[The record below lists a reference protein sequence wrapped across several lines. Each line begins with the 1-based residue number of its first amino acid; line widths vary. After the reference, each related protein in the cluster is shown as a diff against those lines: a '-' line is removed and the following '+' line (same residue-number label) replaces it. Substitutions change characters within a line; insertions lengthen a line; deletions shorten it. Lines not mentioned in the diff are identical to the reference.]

1 MGREDTFRS
10 IQHTQ
15 VSEDLQQHLPSNP
28 AAVRADQDSMP
39 SKAILGRLD
48 QRRNLASLT
57 ADSSVQEIAEV
68 RPQNILRKSPNSFLL
83 EGRKHL
89 SKKLSVDVGG
99 AAVGAL
105 AGFSTIDTSSGGGN
119 HPLL

>member
-1 MGREDTFRS
+1 MGREDTFGS

-48 QRRNLASLT
+48 RRRNVASLT
-57 ADSSVQEIAEV
+57 ADSSVQDIAEAH
-68 RPQNILRKSPNSFLL
+68 
-83 EGRKHL
+83 G
-89 SKKLSVDVGG
+89 
-99 AAVGAL
+99 
-105 AGFSTIDTSSGGGN
+105 
-119 HPLL
+119 